1 MWPSRPAKDARIG
14 RRLVSDAIGFL
25 GRSQPDYF
33 FVPMSPVAE
42 FPPPLLWELL
52 MPFDPL
58 MPLELVDPLMP
69 LLPRV
74 RPAGFG

>member
-1 MWPSRPAKDARIG
+1 
-14 RRLVSDAIGFL
+14 
-25 GRSQPDYF
+25 
-33 FVPMSPVAE
+33 MSPVAE

-52 MPFDPL
+52 MPLDPL
-58 MPLELVDPLMP
+58 MPLELVDPLVP